1 MIMLFCI
8 IFLVQAIHE
17 IACAYGG
24 VDGPFGVYT
33 LRPRLP
39 IPCDDSPLHTC
50 AAVIKQPSLLVIEER
65 DVHLDPLES

>member
-1 MIMLFCI
+1 MP
-8 IFLVQAIHE
+8 
-17 IACAYGG
+17 
-24 VDGPFGVYT
+24 GPFGVYT